1 MQPAATRDGAT
12 LCRHFSPKIV
22 EQVLEEA
29 EMLWL
34 AFVVFFVLWILGLAG
49 AIAVGAWVWL
59 FFVIWIIS
67 LIAQF
72 GMRRHQTPSVQP

>member
-1 MQPAATRDGAT
+1 
-12 LCRHFSPKIV
+12 
-22 EQVLEEA
+22 
-29 EMLWL
+29 MLWL